1 MATKTLSSK
10 QYIGKL
16 QLIYAALLAGHL
28 IFLIGVVVLKIA
40 GIIEFKE
47 YFFSKVLLLLIPALV
62 LVVIILDKYLSITNL
77 FKIKPNH
84 SLNHKLIKY
93 RAGYI
98 LKLMFY
104 ELPSLS
110 ASFAFFFTGNYIY
123 LGILVITV
131 LLFIFKRTD
140 SGVIN
145 KELNLNEEEQ
155 NLMNDPDAIVGEFET
170 ES

>member
-1 MATKTLSSK
+1 
-10 QYIGKL
+10 
-16 QLIYAALLAGHL
+16 
-28 IFLIGVVVLKIA
+28 
-40 GIIEFKE
+40 
-47 YFFSKVLLLLIPALV
+47 
-62 LVVIILDKYLSITNL
+62 
-77 FKIKPNH
+77 
-84 SLNHKLIKY
+84 
-93 RAGYI
+93 
-98 LKLMFY
+98 MFY